1 MTFWLNKE
9 GEVLQRKLIFYIT
22 EVGIYSLSQ
31 TSSNFSYQYYSF
43 VRKLCLKVV
52 NKAKFKKK
60 YATKCKMFTV
70 VISLSFPY

>member
-31 TSSNFSYQYYSF
+31 KSTNLNYQYSF
-43 VRKLCLKVV
+43 VGKLFFKVRNKKNTTQNENCLR
-52 NKAKFKKK
+52 
-60 YATKCKMFTV
+60 
-70 VISLSFPY
+70 

>member
-31 TSSNFSYQYYSF
+31 KSGKCSYQHSF
-43 VRKLCLKVV
+43 VRKMFLKFI
-52 NKAKFKKK
+52 NKVKK
-60 YATKCKMFTV
+60 YATICKIFDV
-70 VISLSFPY
+70 VIF